1 MRKLNKFQ
9 YFINIFKMSNFWYT
23 HNYNYHNKQR
33 ESMKSTDTQPVYETF
48 EIGTPLDYTSDMY
61 RVYFEVR
68 EHDSLVLKILTEFL
82 GEEKASGI
90 TALPHGYEL
99 ELPIQVIPEVVKVL
113 SQNNIA
119 VYQVVRYAK
128 TNRTW
133 E

>member
-1 MRKLNKFQ
+1 
-9 YFINIFKMSNFWYT
+9 
-23 HNYNYHNKQR
+23 
-33 ESMKSTDTQPVYETF
+33 MKSTDAEPPCETL
-48 EIGTPLDYTSDMY
+48 EKGTPLDYTSDMY

-99 ELPIQVIPEVVKVL
+99 ELPIQVTPEIVRLL
-113 SQNNIA
+113 SKNNIG

-128 TNRTW
+128 TNNTW
-133 E
+133 T

>member
-1 MRKLNKFQ
+1 
-9 YFINIFKMSNFWYT
+9 
-23 HNYNYHNKQR
+23 
-33 ESMKSTDTQPVYETF
+33 MKSTDAEPPYETL

-61 RVYFEVR
+61 KVYFEVR
-68 EHDSLVLKILTEFL
+68 EHDGIVLKLLTELL

-90 TALPHGYEL
+90 ITLAHGYEL

-119 VYQVVRYAK
+119 VHQVVRYAK